1 MYVCFKQDLKRNVSY
16 VGNTDTMAIGYVEE
30 IINISD
36 TVDEEL
42 VKELDEDM
50 TVKLMKEG
58 LCDVRRIVRKN
69 GHLLQNN
76 LKSIRN
82 RLKKLKNCQKQP

>member
-1 MYVCFKQDLKRNVSY
+1 MYVCFKQDLKRNVNY

-58 LCDVRRIVRKN
+58 LCDVEE
-69 GHLLQNN
+69 
-76 LKSIRN
+76 
-82 RLKKLKNCQKQP
+82 

>member
-1 MYVCFKQDLKRNVSY
+1 MYVCFKQDLIRNVSY
-16 VGNTDTMAIGYVEE
+16 VGNTDTMAIGYVEG

-36 TVDEEL
+36 TVDEGL

-58 LCDVRRIVRKN
+58 LCDVEE
-69 GHLLQNN
+69 
-76 LKSIRN
+76 
-82 RLKKLKNCQKQP
+82 

>member
-1 MYVCFKQDLKRNVSY
+1 MYVCFKQDLIRNVSY
-16 VGNTDTMAIGYVEE
+16 VGNTDTMDIGYVEG

-58 LCDVRRIVRKN
+58 LCDVEE
-69 GHLLQNN
+69 
-76 LKSIRN
+76 
-82 RLKKLKNCQKQP
+82 

>member
-16 VGNTDTMAIGYVEE
+16 FVNTDTMAIGYVEE

-58 LCDVRRIVRKN
+58 LCDVEE
-69 GHLLQNN
+69 
-76 LKSIRN
+76 
-82 RLKKLKNCQKQP
+82 

>member
-16 VGNTDTMAIGYVEE
+16 VGNTYTMAIGYVEE

-58 LCDVRRIVRKN
+58 LCDVEE
-69 GHLLQNN
+69 
-76 LKSIRN
+76 
-82 RLKKLKNCQKQP
+82 

>member
-16 VGNTDTMAIGYVEE
+16 VGNTDTMDIGYVEE

-58 LCDVRRIVRKN
+58 LCDVEE
-69 GHLLQNN
+69 
-76 LKSIRN
+76 
-82 RLKKLKNCQKQP
+82 

>member
-1 MYVCFKQDLKRNVSY
+1 MYVCFKQDLQRNVGY

-58 LCDVRRIVRKN
+58 LCDVEE
-69 GHLLQNN
+69 
-76 LKSIRN
+76 
-82 RLKKLKNCQKQP
+82 

>member
-16 VGNTDTMAIGYVEE
+16 VGNTDTMTIGYVEE

-58 LCDVRRIVRKN
+58 LCDVEE
-69 GHLLQNN
+69 
-76 LKSIRN
+76 
-82 RLKKLKNCQKQP
+82 

>member
-58 LCDVRRIVRKN
+58 LCDLIVLVFPC

>member
-16 VGNTDTMAIGYVEE
+16 VGNTDTMAISYVEE

-36 TVDEEL
+36 TVEEEL

-58 LCDVRRIVRKN
+58 LCDVEE
-69 GHLLQNN
+69 
-76 LKSIRN
+76 
-82 RLKKLKNCQKQP
+82 

>member
-1 MYVCFKQDLKRNVSY
+1 MYVCFKQDLIRNVRY

-42 VKELDEDM
+42 VKELDKDM

-58 LCDVRRIVRKN
+58 LCDVEE
-69 GHLLQNN
+69 
-76 LKSIRN
+76 
-82 RLKKLKNCQKQP
+82 

>member
-16 VGNTDTMAIGYVEE
+16 VGNTDTMVIGYVEE

-58 LCDVRRIVRKN
+58 LCDVEE
-69 GHLLQNN
+69 
-76 LKSIRN
+76 
-82 RLKKLKNCQKQP
+82 

>member
-50 TVKLMKEG
+50 TVKLMK
-58 LCDVRRIVRKN
+58 N

>member
-58 LCDVRRIVRKN
+58 LCDVEK
-69 GHLLQNN
+69 
-76 LKSIRN
+76 
-82 RLKKLKNCQKQP
+82 

>member
-1 MYVCFKQDLKRNVSY
+1 MYVCFKQDLKRNVSC

-58 LCDVRRIVRKN
+58 LCDVEE
-69 GHLLQNN
+69 
-76 LKSIRN
+76 
-82 RLKKLKNCQKQP
+82 

>member
-42 VKELDEDM
+42 VKEYDCKINE
-50 TVKLMKEG
+50 
-58 LCDVRRIVRKN
+58 RR
-69 GHLLQNN
+69 
-76 LKSIRN
+76 SM
-82 RLKKLKNCQKQP
+82 

>member
-16 VGNTDTMAIGYVEE
+16 VGNTDTMASGYVEE

-58 LCDVRRIVRKN
+58 LCDVEE
-69 GHLLQNN
+69 
-76 LKSIRN
+76 
-82 RLKKLKNCQKQP
+82 

>member
-1 MYVCFKQDLKRNVSY
+1 
-16 VGNTDTMAIGYVEE
+16 MAIGYVEE

-58 LCDVRRIVRKN
+58 LCDVEE
-69 GHLLQNN
+69 
-76 LKSIRN
+76 
-82 RLKKLKNCQKQP
+82 

>member
-36 TVDEEL
+36 TVEEEL
-42 VKELDEDM
+42 VKALDEDM
-50 TVKLMKEG
+50 TVKLMKAPLSAIEE
-58 LCDVRRIVRKN
+58 
-69 GHLLQNN
+69 
-76 LKSIRN
+76 
-82 RLKKLKNCQKQP
+82 

>member
-1 MYVCFKQDLKRNVSY
+1 MYVCFKQDLIRNVSY
-16 VGNTDTMAIGYVEE
+16 VGNTDTMAIG
-30 IINISD
+30 
-36 TVDEEL
+36 
-42 VKELDEDM
+42 
-50 TVKLMKEG
+50 
-58 LCDVRRIVRKN
+58 RRIVRKN

>member
-16 VGNTDTMAIGYVEE
+16 VGNTDTMAISYVEE

-58 LCDVRRIVRKN
+58 LCDVEE
-69 GHLLQNN
+69 
-76 LKSIRN
+76 
-82 RLKKLKNCQKQP
+82 

>member
-16 VGNTDTMAIGYVEE
+16 VGNTDTMAIVYVEE

-58 LCDVRRIVRKN
+58 LCDVEE
-69 GHLLQNN
+69 
-76 LKSIRN
+76 
-82 RLKKLKNCQKQP
+82 

>member
-1 MYVCFKQDLKRNVSY
+1 MYVCFKQDLIRNVSY
-16 VGNTDTMAIGYVEE
+16 VGNTDTMTIGYVEG

-50 TVKLMKEG
+50 TEKLMKEG
-58 LCDVRRIVRKN
+58 LCDVEE
-69 GHLLQNN
+69 
-76 LKSIRN
+76 
-82 RLKKLKNCQKQP
+82 